1 MTGRFFDQDRIKN
14 DQNSDKNKG
23 CFLSSKS
30 LRPFYRATHLVSP
43 SRIGQTGEYSKFKF
57 TKPRSATRW
66 ATLYIKK
73 CVLSPAGGSHLL
85 NFVPYLYLTSICRF
99 FLIKYDIDSEGA
111 QSPHERNQD
120 FIWSLSGRDDF
131 DESSPPFTNVDLDIT
146 ERVTKNIAK
155 VQKQTNPDIVTLQSE
170 ANFFLNIL
178 WVLGSAVANIY

>member
-99 FLIKYDIDSEGA
+99 FLIKYILIQRAHKAPMKEIKTSSDLFQVEMTLMSQVHLLRTSISTLLNE
-111 QSPHERNQD
+111 SPK
-120 FIWSLSGRDDF
+120 I
-131 DESSPPFTNVDLDIT
+131 
-146 ERVTKNIAK
+146 
-155 VQKQTNPDIVTLQSE
+155 
-170 ANFFLNIL
+170 
-178 WVLGSAVANIY
+178 

>member
-1 MTGRFFDQDRIKN
+1 MALWSKSHLDHFHWTSKTAIYKLSLHTFWCIRVGLLGMTGRFFDQDRIKN

-85 NFVPYLYLTSICRF
+85 NFVRYLYLTSICRF
-99 FLIKYDIDSEGA
+99 FLIKYDIE
-111 QSPHERNQD
+111 
-120 FIWSLSGRDDF
+120 
-131 DESSPPFTNVDLDIT
+131 PFQLLNVIEDHID
-146 ERVTKNIAK
+146 
-155 VQKQTNPDIVTLQSE
+155 
-170 ANFFLNIL
+170 
-178 WVLGSAVANIY
+178 